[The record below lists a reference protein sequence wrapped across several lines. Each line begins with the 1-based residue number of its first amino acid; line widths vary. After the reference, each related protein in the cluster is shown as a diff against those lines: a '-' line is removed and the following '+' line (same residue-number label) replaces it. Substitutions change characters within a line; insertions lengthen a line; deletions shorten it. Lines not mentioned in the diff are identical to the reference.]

1 MTRNHSQEQVPRRP
15 ERPFWNPTRKLFD
28 FYCSCCSCCCIAAA
42 SAAAASG
49 GGDAGAGVCWC
60 CCCSCRA
67 MNQPPRQETNS
78 QTFFP
83 KPTRNSK
90 TLIKK
95 YKFLALGSSWQLVH
109 IAFLLPCSCCKLLGC
124 YFGCCCC
131 AASAAAAA
139 TVCHTSCHAAAA
151 GSCWASCSCCCC
163 CSCCSCC
170 CIAAA
175 SAAASSGGGAGAG
188 VCWCCCCSCRAMN
201 QDTNSQTFFSK
212 PTRNNKTPPNFV
224 PKMTRNH
231 SQEQAPRRPERPFWN
246 PTRKL
251 VWLLLFCYA
260 AAAGGCWACCS
271 YCSCC

>member
-1 MTRNHSQEQVPRRP
+1 MIHSCLV
-15 ERPFWNPTRKLFD
+15 
-28 FYCSCCSCCCIAAA
+28 CVCIAAA

-67 MNQPPRQETNS
+67 MNPPPRQETNS

-95 YKFLALGSSWQLVH
+95 YKFPALGSSWQLVH

-163 CSCCSCC
+163 SHAVPAAVLQLHLVLLLLVVVPVLASVD
-170 CIAAA
+170 AAA
-175 SAAASSGGGAGAG
+175 APAVPWTSLQGK
-188 VCWCCCCSCRAMN
+188 
-201 QDTNSQTFFSK
+201 K
-212 PTRNNKTPPNFV
+212 PTARHFFRNPLETAKHHLYFV

-231 SQEQAPRRPERPFWN
+231 CARTSSPEAG
-246 PTRKL
+246 TS
-251 VWLLLFCYA
+251 LLK
-260 AAAGGCWACCS
+260 S
-271 YCSCC
+271 Y

>member
-1 MTRNHSQEQVPRRP
+1 MSGCWFLALEAGSWHGRSSSSISRRQHQHHH
-15 ERPFWNPTRKLFD
+15 
-28 FYCSCCSCCCIAAA
+28 
-42 SAAAASG
+42 
-49 GGDAGAGVCWC
+49 GVCWCC

-151 GSCWASCSCCCC
+151 GSCWASCSL
-163 CSCCSCC
+163 
-170 CIAAA
+170 
-175 SAAASSGGGAGAG
+175 
-188 VCWCCCCSCRAMN
+188 
-201 QDTNSQTFFSK
+201 
-212 PTRNNKTPPNFV
+212 P
-224 PKMTRNH
+224 
-231 SQEQAPRRPERPFWN
+231 
-246 PTRKL
+246 
-251 VWLLLFCYA
+251 A
-260 AAAGGCWACCS
+260 AAAWQTSRSQIIHQQEQQEQQSSSRNSRNSRPSSHQQQQHSRIAEQQKS
-271 YCSCC
+271 N